1 MFLLCQHQWRTV
13 GQQVIGLD
21 LGVILQ
27 VADLYAVKDR
37 RQLVEDIQVIADAAA
52 KLINKQLSEN

>member
-13 GQQVIGLD
+13 KQKVIGLD

-52 KLINKQLSEN
+52 RLINKQLSEN